1 MRRFKLNLPFFR
13 GLMLFLAAFFCVLA
27 LQVNAVN
34 SQTVHSELASYR
46 PIEVWRAA
54 HPTNFGKRFSKDI
67 YGKPTNNALVAVIHE
82 TVISATD
89 TIRVFQTRHD
99 NEADQASYHALITRN
114 GTIVHLVSERNRA
127 FGAGN
132 SVFRGPNGI
141 ETVRT
146 HRIYPSSVNNFAY
159 HISLETPADGNDNG
173 NFHSGYTKFQYQSLA
188 WLIADK
194 QIPASR
200 VTTHKGVDRSG
211 TRKDPR
217 SFNDRHFSSLLQ
229 RYSQLNQAKTAS
241 QPPINLRKLGQ
252 PQ

>member
-1 MRRFKLNLPFFR
+1 
-13 GLMLFLAAFFCVLA
+13 MLFLGAFCCVLA
-27 LQVNAVN
+27 LQVNAVK

-46 PIEVWRAA
+46 PFEVKRAA
-54 HPTNFGKRFSKDI
+54 HQTNFGKRYSKDI
-67 YGKPTNNALVAVIHE
+67 YGRPANKPLVAVIHE

-89 TIRVFQTRHD
+89 TINYFKTPHV

-114 GTIVHLVSERNRA
+114 GMIVHLVDEKDRA

-132 SVFRGPNGI
+132 SVFRGPNGP

-159 HISLETPADGNDNG
+159 HISLETPADGNDNA
-173 NFHSGYTKFQYQSLA
+173 NSHSGYTPSQYQSLA

-194 QIPASR
+194 NIPATR

-211 TRKDPR
+211 SRKDPR
-217 SFNDRHFSSLLQ
+217 SFDQRHFSSLLQ
-229 RYSQLNQAKTAS
+229 RFSQLNQFKTVG
-241 QPPINLRKLGQ
+241 QPPANLLEHRQWRQRKYSK
-252 PQ
+252 